1 MKKTE
6 ALLIDPQN
14 SLNLPLSI
22 IFGESEIQFSKSV
35 QNLGMIFDD
44 KLSMKQQV
52 SQVCQSAY
60 LELSRISLVRHVLT
74 VQATKTLGT
83 YLVLSRL
90 DYCISLFSGMPQQF
104 LEKLQKAQN
113 CSA

>member
-44 KLSMKQQV
+44 KLSMKQ
-52 SQVCQSAY
+52 VCKMCQPTC
-60 LELSRISLVRHVLT
+60 LELHRISSVRHALT
-74 VQATKTLGT
+74 AEATETIVT
-83 YLVLSRL
+83 CLVLSRL
-90 DYCISLFSGMPQQF
+90 DYCNSFVQNAPT
-104 LEKLQKAQN
+104 AQ
-113 CSA
+113 